1 MSSGCSDETTPFE
14 AFAYLAPTAARLQR
28 GANWAVLQV
37 FSGRSVIETE
47 ANGLCAGRRRTGV
60 GAAAVEADLVGRDE
74 GWGAV
79 RAGDV
84 CDQRDLAQR
93 VTGWLF
99 GF

>member
-1 MSSGCSDETTPFE
+1 M
-14 AFAYLAPTAARLQR
+14 R
-28 GANWAVLQV
+28 GAA
-37 FSGRSVIETE
+37 
-47 ANGLCAGRRRTGV
+47 ANGGRRG
-60 GAAAVEADLVGRDE
+60 AVEADLVGRDE

-84 CDQRDLAQR
+84 CDERDLAQR